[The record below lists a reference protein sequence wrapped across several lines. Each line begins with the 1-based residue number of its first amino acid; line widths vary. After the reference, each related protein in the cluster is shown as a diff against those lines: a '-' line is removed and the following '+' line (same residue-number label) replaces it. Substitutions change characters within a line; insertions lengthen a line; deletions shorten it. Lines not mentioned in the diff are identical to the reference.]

1 MTTEAPEK
9 EAATETPPAAF
20 KLAPPRGKLKI
31 GIPTDGTL
39 VFAGLPKGGK
49 TSLACSIPGC
59 VVLELERG
67 GADRLDGWIQDVANL
82 DQFRGAMKAAVD
94 DASVKA
100 IAIDSLDVL
109 SDWLEVEV
117 AGQYGLE
124 SISERKDGVNGFE
137 VWKELRARFEG
148 LMGYLRDSGKLAI
161 LIAHSKEP
169 KIDSDGK
176 VIVPA
181 GIAIPGKIG
190 GYIAAQAD
198 AIGHCYKKQIGS
210 TTQYFVSF
218 QGGPLGTW
226 GSRIA
231 ELEDKTITLPRAGQ
245 WAALTAAC
253 APVTPKVEPAAKDDK
268 KTAAKAG
275 GNGRK

>member
-9 EAATETPPAAF
+9 EPQEAPPAP
-20 KLAPPRGKLKI
+20 KYNLAPPRGKLKT
-31 GIPTDGTL
+31 GIPVDGTI

-59 VVLELERG
+59 VILELERG
-67 GADRLDGWIQDVANL
+67 GADRLEGWIQDIPDLAA
-82 DQFRGAMKAAVD
+82 FRGAVKAATED
-94 DASVKA
+94 PNVKA

-109 SDWLEVEV
+109 SDWFEAEV
-117 AGQYGLE
+117 AAEYGLE

-137 VWKELRARFEG
+137 VWKELRARFER
-148 LMGYLRDSGKLAI
+148 LMLYLRDSGKLAV

-169 KIDSDGK
+169 KIDAEGK

-231 ELEDKTITLPRAGQ
+231 ELEDKTIALPRNGQ
-245 WAALTAAC
+245 WAALTVACVPAKAEAA
-253 APVTPKVEPAAKDDK
+253 PE
-268 KTAAKAG
+268 KTAAKAA
-275 GNGRK
+275 KKETK

>member
-1 MTTEAPEK
+1 MTTAAPEK
-9 EAATETPPAAF
+9 EAAAEPAPAY
-20 KLAPPRGKLKI
+20 KLAPPRGKLKT

-49 TSLACSIPGC
+49 TSLACSVPGC

-82 DQFRGAMKAAVD
+82 EQFRGAMKAAVD
-94 DASVKA
+94 DANVKA

-117 AGQYGLE
+117 AGQYGLD
-124 SISERKDGVNGFE
+124 SISERKEGVNGFE

-176 VIVPA
+176 VVTPA

-198 AIGHCYKKQIGS
+198 AIGHCYKRQVGS

-231 ELEDKTITLPRAGQ
+231 ELEDKTIALPRAGQ

-253 APVTPKVEPAAKDDK
+253 QQGVAKPAPEKEEKAPA
-268 KTAAKAG
+268 KTAAK
-275 GNGRK
+275 GRR

>member
-9 EAATETPPAAF
+9 EAAAETAPAY
-20 KLAPPRGKLKI
+20 KLAPPRGKLKT

-49 TSLACSIPGC
+49 TSLACSVPGC

-67 GADRLDGWIQDVANL
+67 GADRLDGWIQDIANL
-82 DQFRGAMKAAVD
+82 EQFRAAMKSAAED
-94 DASVKA
+94 TTVKA

-117 AGQYGLE
+117 ANQYGLE
-124 SISERKDGVNGFE
+124 SISERKEGVNGFE

-169 KIDSDGK
+169 KIDADGK
-176 VIVPA
+176 VVTPA

-198 AIGHCYKKQIGS
+198 AIGHCYKRQVGS
-210 TTQYFVSF
+210 STQYFVSF

-231 ELEDKTITLPRAGQ
+231 ELEDKTIALPRAGQ

-253 APVTPKVEPAAKDDK
+253 QQGVVKPEPAKDEK
-268 KTAAKAG
+268 APAKTAAK
-275 GNGRK
+275 GRK